1 MPAGYMYINKL
12 VTRGYKVCI
21 VEQAEDPAL
30 AKGLVK
36 EKSRIVTLVL
46 IKPYCNGRRQNNYL
60 MSIAYIWW

>member
-1 MPAGYMYINKL
+1 MCGVPYHAVDMYINKL

-36 EKSRIVTLVL
+36 EKFQELLHRVL
-46 IKPYCNGRRQNNYL
+46 I
-60 MSIAYIWW
+60 